1 MLANQGFFKSV
12 FILLV
17 VAITVCSIPWFS
29 DVNLIGRFFL
39 FSVLSILFI
48 LPLKKIELQNDE
60 LVLLVFY
67 LFNLISCTWAN
78 NFSFAIF
85 ETQKTFLYF
94 LSFYMGKKIIQAFG
108 LNYTSK
114 VIMYVALLVLL
125 INGLMFLYNDT
136 SLIGVNTTSAHPNL
150 LSSYLLLCSP
160 FILMQVHYSKLKGRY
175 LPLLILCFLLLV
187 IIGLQTRAVYLGI
200 FIFIVTYVGLELA
213 VKKRR
218 YFHGFVGLLF
228 LGGVSFL
235 AFYLLGGLN
244 IESSS
249 FDERFFAWNKT
260 VKTIVD
266 HPFFG
271 VGSGNWIFNYTH
283 YSIAGFDT
291 FEIYGLI
298 MQRPHNDLLWVIAEL
313 GVLGLA
319 IIFIF
324 WAAIF
329 KGLFFAEKTKER
341 TIILAG
347 ILSFIPVML
356 LSFPKERIEH
366 IFLFFLLLAAA
377 RVYSKPNKSAGK
389 FKHSKYPIIII
400 SLFSIVLIVFV
411 AKGEYYINKSL
422 QAMKENKP
430 KLVLKNNLQAE
441 SIFYTHTN
449 EGIPI
454 ASYAAWAHNQ
464 LENKMKMVY
473 YSNIAYNQAP
483 NNYEIATNFGMALNT
498 LKKFDDAE
506 KILLWANYLNPRYD
520 GAIFNLAIVY
530 YNKEEYSKAKRWIDK
545 VYYKSEVTDYYSG
558 LIHQKLYKE

>member
-1 MLANQGFFKSV
+1 
-12 FILLV
+12 
-17 VAITVCSIPWFS
+17 
-29 DVNLIGRFFL
+29 
-39 FSVLSILFI
+39 
-48 LPLKKIELQNDE
+48 
-60 LVLLVFY
+60 
-67 LFNLISCTWAN
+67 
-78 NFSFAIF
+78 
-85 ETQKTFLYF
+85 
-94 LSFYMGKKIIQAFG
+94 
-108 LNYTSK
+108 
-114 VIMYVALLVLL
+114 
-125 INGLMFLYNDT
+125 
-136 SLIGVNTTSAHPNL
+136 
-150 LSSYLLLCSP
+150 
-160 FILMQVHYSKLKGRY
+160 MQVHYSKLKGRY
-175 LPLLILCFLLLV
+175 LPILILCFLLLA
-187 IIGLQTRAVYLGI
+187 IIGLQTRAVYLGV
-200 FIFIVTYVGLELA
+200 FIFIVAYVGLELA
-213 VKKRR
+213 VKRRR
-218 YFHGFVGLLF
+218 YFYGFFSLLF
-228 LGGVSFL
+228 LAGLSLL

-249 FDERFFAWNKT
+249 FDERFFAWHKT
-260 VKTIVD
+260 VKTIAD

-313 GVLGLA
+313 GFLGFA

-324 WAAIF
+324 WSVIF
-329 KGLFFAEKTKER
+329 KRLFFAEKTKER

-356 LSFPKERIEH
+356 LSFSKERIEH

-377 RVYSKPNKSAGK
+377 TIYSNPNESTWK
-389 FKHSKYPIIII
+389 FKLTKYPIIII
-400 SLFSIVLIVFV
+400 SLFSIALIVFV
-411 AKGEYYINKSL
+411 GKGEYYVNKSL
-422 QAMKENKP
+422 QAMKEGKP

-454 ASYAAWAHNQ
+454 ASYSAWAHNQ

-483 NNYEIATNFGMALNT
+483 NNYEIAANFGMALNT

-530 YNKEEYSKAKRWIDK
+530 YNKEEYSKAKLWIDK
-545 VYYKSEVTDYYSG
+545 VYYKSELTDYYSG
-558 LIHQKLYKE
+558 LIHQKLYK